1 MENSKLSILANRHTT
16 IAFLAT
22 PMSPIFIIG
31 IFPASFHNHR
41 HTPLH
46 WHWQLSAISIAQQPP
61 PDSATSSSCCPIIG
75 NIDHRQSLYW
85 PYTSLL

>member
-1 MENSKLSILANRHTT
+1 MENNNLSILANRHTT

-22 PMSPIFIIG
+22 PMSPIVVIG
-31 IFPASFHNHR
+31 IFPTSIHNHR

-46 WHWQLSAISIAQQPP
+46 WHQQLSAIGIAQQPP
-61 PDSATSSSCCPIIG
+61 PDSAISSSCCPIIG
-75 NIDHRQSLYW
+75 NIDHRQFLYR